1 MTVVP
6 GAREALGAET
16 PIHGSPDEVAPL
28 ASFARGVA
36 EDAAL
41 FGRHVAGARN
51 SLERQHSIGVTR
63 LIGKLSAGLQPGAVA
78 LHESA
83 VGGQY
88 ALDRYAA
95 EVFEIHAEARAQ
107 LERAAG
113 ALDNIRGSARA
124 IEAIAAA
131 IGVRGDYHWDEGVS
145 TVMPEP
151 APLSFAGALP
161 RAEGPNVGAMLRH
174 AYEEPWRVAARRW
187 RDALDELAQ
196 VRRLWNSLLER
207 RRRAESALRASIYA
221 TEIGQLITLGPGAD
235 EPAALFLSR
244 AVVGSAGN
252 GEQSPAVAARSHP
265 LLARLIGSR
274 SGEDSWD
281 QPPDPTVVARNW
293 ARLSADEQQRLVTEV
308 PWVIGNLPGLPFAVR
323 DAANREQLEYFILHP
338 DELGPTHRVA
348 VDELMKVLEKER
360 LRVAER
366 GVASP
371 PVSLVAF
378 DVTGEVPRAAV
389 GYGDLDAAQNLNWV
403 IPGMFND
410 VHEGLAGWDRASRH
424 ILRAQH
430 DELRHGERGDE
441 GSALITY
448 FEYDTPN
455 LLTVLSAETARIAAS
470 RLAAELD
477 GSSATRQGN
486 QPMTNHGVLA
496 HSYGTTVAAN
506 ALLLTRI
513 PVQSVT
519 LVGSAGLDR
528 RRVVSLSALN
538 VDRDVAGRS
547 RIYTTMATADST
559 APFGSQLSYRM
570 QPNPEAARSTAQFVE
585 GAQVF
590 SSDGAGDLVPVTG
603 HGVTRGDGGGYLDKR
618 TQSLDSVAKL
628 TVGELANISGGL
640 RPGTRGAPSP
650 RERISALTLGGP

>member
-6 GAREALGAET
+6 GAREALGGET

-131 IGVRGDYHWDEGVS
+131 IGVRGDCQWDEGVS

-151 APLSFAGALP
+151 AHLSLAGALP
-161 RAEGPNVGAMLRH
+161 RAEGPSVGAMLRH

-235 EPAALFLSR
+235 EPAALFLAR

-293 ARLSADEQQRLVTEV
+293 ARLSANEQQRLVTEV

-389 GYGDLDAAQNLNWV
+389 GYGDLDTAQNLNWV

-410 VHEGLAGWDRASRH
+410 VHEGLAGWDRAGQN
-424 ILRAQH
+424 LFQAQGGVLERA
-430 DELRHGERGDE
+430 RRFDE
-441 GSALITY
+441 GNALVAY

-455 LLTVLSAETARIAAS
+455 LLSVLSAEPARVGAS
-470 RLAAELD
+470 RLASELD
-477 GSSATRQGN
+477 GAFATRQAN
-486 QPMTNHGVLA
+486 QEIRNHGVLA
-496 HSYGTTVAAN
+496 HSYGTPVAAN
-506 ALLLTRI
+506 ALLLTRF
-513 PVQSVT
+513 PVQSLT
-519 LVGSAGLDR
+519 LMGSAGLDGG
-528 RRVVSLSALN
+528 RVASLADLH
-538 VDRDVAGRS
+538 VDRDAEGRA
-547 RIYTTMATADST
+547 RVYTTMATADTT
-559 APFGSQLSYRM
+559 APLGSQLSGRL
-570 QPNPEAARSTAQFVE
+570 QPNPATAAPSTLRIG
-585 GAQVF
+585 GAQYF
-590 SSDGAGDLVPVTG
+590 SSDGDGELLPVTG
-603 HGVTRGDGGGYLDKR
+603 HGISRDDGGGYLDKR
-618 TQSLDSVAKL
+618 TQSLDSIAKL
-628 TVGELANISGGL
+628 TLGEGAEVSGGL
-640 RPGTRGAPSP
+640 TEVRQESLSA
-650 RERISALTLGGP
+650 RERVEAMTWGGP